1 MKDEICKFHNEIQ
14 PNIDTILDLIEGQME
29 TLLQDDLAIDENLAM
44 ISRTSEIITTSRK
57 DAFKELLMTE
67 YRNRQNE
74 INSLENKV
82 NQMSLQE
89 HQHI

>member
-1 MKDEICKFHNEIQ
+1 MKDEICKFHSEIQ

-29 TLLQDDLAIDENLAM
+29 TLLQDDVAIDENLAM
-44 ISRTSEIITTSRK
+44 ISRTSEILTTSRK
-57 DAFKELLMTE
+57 DAFKELLMSE